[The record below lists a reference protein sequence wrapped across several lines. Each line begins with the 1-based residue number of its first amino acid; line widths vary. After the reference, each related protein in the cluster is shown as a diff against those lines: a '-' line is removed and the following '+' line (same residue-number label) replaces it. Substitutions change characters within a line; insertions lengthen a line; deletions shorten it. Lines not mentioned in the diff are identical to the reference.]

1 MGQEFAP
8 ETIYVVDDDTL
19 IQKALTRLLEAE
31 EYRVE
36 CYSDAESFFKF
47 HKSGAPGC
55 VILDV
60 EMPGM
65 NGCDVHKLLLEGAT
79 KRQVIFLTGH
89 GTIPL
94 SVSAIKS
101 GAVDFLTKPVAADQ
115 LLEAVKVAL
124 ERDRMSRRDTE
135 FRASFQGRLERLT
148 TRECQVLLHV
158 MEGKMNKQI
167 AADLGVTLKTIKVHR
182 GRAMSKMQANSVADL
197 VRDWTLFSSG

>member
-19 IQKALTRLLEAE
+19 IQKALARLLEAE

-36 CYSDAESFFKF
+36 CHCDAESFLKF

-65 NGCDVHKLLLEGAT
+65 NGYDVHKLLLEGNT

-135 FRASFQGRLERLT
+135 FRSSFQTRLERLT

-197 VRDWTLFSSG
+197 VRDWTLFSAG

>member
-1 MGQEFAP
+1 MGQAVAP
-8 ETIYVVDDDTL
+8 ETIYVIDDDAL
-19 IQKALTRLLEAE
+19 IRKSLVRLLEAE

-36 CYSDAESFFKF
+36 CHADAESFLDAYKIA
-47 HKSGAPGC
+47 APGC

-65 NGCDVHKLLLEGAT
+65 NGCDLHQELLKGD
-79 KRQVIFLTGH
+79 KKPPVIFLTGH

-94 SVSAIKS
+94 SVNAIKS
-101 GAVDFLTKPVAADQ
+101 GAIDFLIKPVAADQ
-115 LLEAVKVAL
+115 LLDAVQAAL
-124 ERDRMSRRDTE
+124 ERDRLSRRDAE
-135 FRASFQGRLERLT
+135 FRSAFQSRLEKLT

-182 GRAMSKMQANSVADL
+182 GRAMHKMQAHSVADL
-197 VRDWTLFSSG
+197 VRDWTLFSAG

>member
-8 ETIYVVDDDTL
+8 ETVYVVDDDAL
-19 IQKALTRLLEAE
+19 VRKALTRLLEAE
-31 EYRVE
+31 VYRVE
-36 CYSDAESFFKF
+36 CYADAESFLKF
-47 HKSGAPGC
+47 HSAGAPGC

-65 NGCDVHKLLLEGAT
+65 NGCDVHQVLLEGDM

-115 LLEAVKVAL
+115 LLDAVQVAL
-124 ERDRMSRRDTE
+124 ERDRLARKDTE
-135 FRASFQGRLERLT
+135 FRSSFQMRLEKLT

-182 GRAMSKMQANSVADL
+182 GRAMHKMQANSVADL
-197 VRDWTLFSSG
+197 VRDWTLFSAG